1 MRHSQLLLQFMG
13 LSHPMSWWPPPVSSH
28 MILLG
33 LFGCP
38 MGTPQPCSCDRHSWH
53 VDSRRTFGGPWR
65 GIAGVVVDEPRIRM
79 DSWSISNVPI
89 VCYLQ
94 CFSFWKLILLLPVTV
109 TVARPRCEWSTHH
122 ATPESFWEQYIYFCF
137 VSRSILVLPR
147 VHVRFKSVY
156 NFCDAAPTISQTVY
170 QLRNWIYLLG
180 YINTRCQTSL
190 GTARREVAY
199 FLDSR
204 EVNSPSDPFTMCS
217 SIFEVCNDMIWPT
230 FAQSKQTYLKTYLK
244 TYTSSAGFIR
254 FTILWNHLHNAQ

>member
-1 MRHSQLLLQFMG
+1 
-13 LSHPMSWWPPPVSSH
+13 

-109 TVARPRCEWSTHH
+109 TVARQDANGALIMQHRRASGNN
-122 ATPESFWEQYIYFCF
+122 IY
-137 VSRSILVLPR
+137 
-147 VHVRFKSVY
+147 
-156 NFCDAAPTISQTVY
+156 
-170 QLRNWIYLLG
+170 IYLLRVTF
-180 YINTRCQTSL
+180 NSCLATS
-190 GTARREVAY
+190 AREVQK
-199 FLDSR
+199 
-204 EVNSPSDPFTMCS
+204 C
-217 SIFEVCNDMIWPT
+217 I
-230 FAQSKQTYLKTYLK
+230 
-244 TYTSSAGFIR
+244 
-254 FTILWNHLHNAQ
+254 

>member
-1 MRHSQLLLQFMG
+1 
-13 LSHPMSWWPPPVSSH
+13 

-109 TVARPRCEWSTHH
+109 TVARQDANGALIMQHRRASGNNI
-122 ATPESFWEQYIYFCF
+122 YIYFCF

-156 NFCDAAPTISQTVY
+156 NFCDAAPTISQTIY
-170 QLRNWIYLLG
+170 QLRN
-180 YINTRCQTSL
+180 
-190 GTARREVAY
+190 
-199 FLDSR
+199 
-204 EVNSPSDPFTMCS
+204 
-217 SIFEVCNDMIWPT
+217 
-230 FAQSKQTYLKTYLK
+230 
-244 TYTSSAGFIR
+244 
-254 FTILWNHLHNAQ
+254 